1 MSHLIDDK
9 FVTPCSTTIVARH
22 FQSIK
27 EDVAMYRRHT
37 APYRQLN
44 ESCSQFKIRESR
56 TESKHVVTDKLNMDL
71 IPQWKPLLP
80 FQSERPSLCCVKCIM
95 VNCGEFSH
103 QNIKI

>member
-44 ESCSQFKIRESR
+44 KKAVHS
-56 TESKHVVTDKLNMDL
+56 SKFEK
-71 IPQWKPLLP
+71 
-80 FQSERPSLCCVKCIM
+80 
-95 VNCGEFSH
+95 GELKA
-103 QNIKI
+103 NTL